1 MLKENGI
8 QPEEPVTNHEYGF
21 SQIRSW
27 AEPVDENSGVW
38 EKPYNAIASDFDGV
52 VTLYGQESEE
62 EADRIRSLMVEK
74 TLLQGAP
81 LAFITGKDEAEV
93 NEKIIEPIRKLI
105 KETGLE
111 LPASH
116 FMVYA
121 NNGSVVIDAGL
132 DNQTIERKEFT
143 YDDLD
148 KISQL
153 RVVEIMMKIYD
164 VITEIRSNIPEAFKN
179 TRFREE
185 RTTAGFSIRP
195 EDLKHPALR
204 TLFLELKKL
213 AGKDTDLTRFDIG
226 QVFKQ
231 QLEQAGLNDIQVAVT
246 DGAVDLTPSGT
257 GKRNALEHFAK
268 KTKTKVENILRMGDN
283 GDGSDY
289 QLLAPKKNETRG
301 GYANT
306 QLDLQ
311 KLSVLQS
318 QYADFGLPRQI
329 NGNDS
334 QFRKVIRLLEST
346 AVVPQEAAIH
356 N

>member
-1 MLKENGI
+1 MLKENHLSTEESGI
-8 QPEEPVTNHEYGF
+8 PHTYNL
-21 SQIRSW
+21 STTRLWS
-27 AEPVDENSGVW
+27 EPVDENSGVW
-38 EKPYNAIASDFDGV
+38 ERPYNAIASDFDGV
-52 VTLYGQESEE
+52 VTLYGKESQE
-62 EADRIRSLMVEK
+62 EADRIRSLMLEK
-74 TLLQGAP
+74 TLMQRAP

-93 NEKIIEPIRKLI
+93 NEKIIEPIRQLI

-121 NNGSVVIDAGL
+121 NNGSVIIDAGL

-143 YDDLD
+143 YEDLD

-153 RVVEIMMKIYD
+153 RVVEIMMQIYG
-164 VITEIRSNIPEAFKN
+164 VIEEIRDKIPEAFKN

-195 EDLKHPALR
+195 DDLKHPALK

-226 QVFKQ
+226 QIFQK
-231 QLEQAGLNDIQVAVT
+231 QLEEAGLNDIQVAVT
-246 DGAVDLTPSGT
+246 DGAVDLTPRGT
-257 GKRNALEHFAK
+257 GKRNALEHFAQ
-268 KTKTKVENILRMGDN
+268 KTKTKVENILRIGDN

-334 QFRKVIRLLEST
+334 QFQKVIRLLERT
-346 AVVPQEAAIH
+346 VIVPQEEAIH

>member
-1 MLKENGI
+1 MLEENGI
-8 QPEEPVTNHEYGF
+8 QTEEPGINQEYGF
-21 SQIRSW
+21 SRMRSW
-27 AEPVDENSGVW
+27 TDPVDENSGVW
-38 EKPYNAIASDFDGV
+38 ERPYNAIASDFDGV
-52 VTLYGQESEE
+52 VTLYGRETQE

-74 TLLQGAP
+74 TLAKGAP
-81 LAFITGKDEAEV
+81 LAFITGKDEKEV
-93 NEKIIEPIRKLI
+93 NENIIEPIRKLI
-105 KETGLE
+105 EKMGLD
-111 LPASH
+111 LPASR

-121 NNGSVVIDAGL
+121 NNGSVIIDAGL
-132 DNQTIERKEFT
+132 DNQTMERKEFA

-153 RVVEIMMKIYD
+153 RVVEIMMEIYG
-164 VITEIRSNIPEAFKN
+164 VIEEIREKIPEAFKN

-213 AGKDTDLTRFDIG
+213 AGKDTDLSRFDIG
-226 QVFKQ
+226 QIFKQ
-231 QLEQAGLNDIQVAVT
+231 QLEEAGLNEIQVAVT
-246 DGAVDLTPSGT
+246 DGAVDLTPRGT

-268 KTKTKVENILRMGDN
+268 KTMTEVENILRMGDN

-306 QLDLQ
+306 PLDLQ

-329 NGNDS
+329 NGGDS

-346 AVVPQEAAIH
+346 AVIPQEEAIQ